1 MSSQDR
7 RFIDVFL
14 VVIGVLMGI
23 SLALFILARY
33 MADKTQMQW
42 VRRSPED
49 AAQVEER
56 LKPLGSVRL
65 PGEPA
70 AAAEPAL
77 ATEAAAPVAAPLSG
91 PQVYNAACN
100 ACHGS
105 GIGGAPVTGD
115 TAAWISR
122 IAQGSGTLRDHAI
135 NGFQGSTGVM
145 PPKGG
150 RIDLSDQEII
160 AAVDYMVSQSR

>member
-1 MSSQDR
+1 M
-7 RFIDVFL
+7 
-14 VVIGVLMGI
+14 
-23 SLALFILARY
+23 ALFILARY
-33 MADKTQMQW
+33 MANRTQMEW
-42 VRRSPED
+42 VRQSPED

-65 PGEPA
+65 PGETSA
-70 AAAEPAL
+70 AAAPAL
-77 ATEAAAPVAAPLSG
+77 AAEVAAPVAAPLSG

-100 ACHGS
+100 ACHGG

-115 TAAWISR
+115 KAAWGPR
-122 IAQGSGTLRDHAI
+122 IAQGPVTLRDHAI

-150 RIDLSDQEII
+150 RVDLSDQEII